1 MGLDDIKTDL
11 MGRAK
16 EMKARIVQE
25 FDEVTDRDMEEAG
38 DDPDKIVDKV
48 QEKTGKPRSEVEE
61 RLRQVAA
68 R

>member
-25 FDEVTDRDMEEAG
+25 FDEVTDRDMEETG